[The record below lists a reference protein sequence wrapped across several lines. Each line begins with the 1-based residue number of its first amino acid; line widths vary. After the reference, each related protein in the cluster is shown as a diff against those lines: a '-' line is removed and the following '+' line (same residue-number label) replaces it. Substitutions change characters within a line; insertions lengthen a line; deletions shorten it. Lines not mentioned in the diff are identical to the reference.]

1 MSIEKKLE
9 EEISKSLISTAKM
22 STCCVLL
29 ELINNKETSGKS
41 FVNFEK
47 ELLNLYNR
55 KKSNRADEFKDDFGE
70 KNKKKIKF
78 THFGSQIRL
87 LKRLELI
94 EENKLTSIGKNVA
107 SKCINGE
114 YNRFV
119 SYIFF
124 RNMYKNSFI
133 FREFIKKIR
142 EGDYS
147 LDQILD
153 EMEKLHGL
161 NKYAINGLKSWS
173 SSLNILLKLGTKVRI
188 ESWLEDIALENLST
202 SDLTEFLNSIHDE
215 SESIKENTLFT
226 DFDLRFSNGTLSSD
240 CIEKILKKL
249 REDNIIYYNRGKSE
263 LIYIIIKMPI
273 KMGNTSLKEYLGS
286 N

>member
-29 ELINNKETSGKS
+29 ELIHNKETSGKL
-41 FVNFEK
+41 FIDFEK
-47 ELLNLYNR
+47 ELFKLYNR
-55 KKSNRADEFKDDFGE
+55 KKSSGTDEFKDD
-70 KNKKKIKF
+70 KKKIKL
-78 THFGSQIRL
+78 THFESQIRL

-94 EENKLTSIGKNVA
+94 EANKLTSIGKNVA

-114 YNRFV
+114 YNHFV
-119 SYIFF
+119 SFIFF
-124 RNMYKNSFI
+124 KHMYKNSFV

-142 EGDYS
+142 EGEYS

-202 SDLTEFLNSIHDE
+202 RDLTEFLNSIHEE

-240 CIEKILKKL
+240 CLKIIFKKL
-249 REDNIIYYNRGKSE
+249 RDDNIIYYNRGKSD
-263 LIYIIIKMPI
+263 LIYITIKTPI
-273 KMGNTSLKEYLGS
+273 KIGNTSLKEYLGS